1 MEKCVLAVFP
11 GVNCH
16 NRTNNGDLW
25 LWVCI
30 WEAKDYWTILP
41 VSRTA
46 VDMNKVPL
54 VIMLIWSYTSVTFYC
69 FTQCYNM
76 NISWD
81 SSEES
86 FPEAKDQERLII
98 CLTILDVN
106 SVLIGIYSPLFFWVF
121 FFNVCTIF
129 KVFIE
134 FVTVMLLLFM
144 FCFLFIF
151 FAQEAC
157 GILARWPG
165 FKHMPPAL
173 EGKVLPLVH
182 QGSPSIA
189 HCLMDRIWRKKE
201 LENGARMRTLESDCL
216 T

>member
-46 VDMNKVPL
+46 VDMNKVTL

-106 SVLIGIYSPLFFWVF
+106 SVLIRIYSPLFFWVF
-121 FFNVCTIF
+121 FFLMCVPFLKSLLNLLQYCF
-129 KVFIE
+129 SCLCSVFY
-134 FVTVMLLLFM
+134 LF
-144 FCFLFIF
+144 FLPKRHVVF
-151 FAQEAC
+151 
-157 GILARWPG
+157 
-165 FKHMPPAL
+165 
-173 EGKVLPLVH
+173 
-182 QGSPSIA
+182 
-189 HCLMDRIWRKKE
+189 
-201 LENGARMRTLESDCL
+201 
-216 T
+216 